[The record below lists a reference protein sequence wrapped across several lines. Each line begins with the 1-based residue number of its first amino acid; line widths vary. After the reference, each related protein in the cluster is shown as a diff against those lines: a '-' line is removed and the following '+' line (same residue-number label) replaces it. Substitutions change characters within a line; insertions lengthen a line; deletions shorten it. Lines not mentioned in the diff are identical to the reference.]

1 MKPYN
6 HMENVMEEG
15 HSSDALTLPHS
26 ERNSP
31 WKALSLINLHCE
43 RLLNEEDVEMPSFS
57 LGLSSSRGG
66 HSNGTFTTAAPG
78 VKEGGVT
85 EGPLAPSLQLCEGQK
100 SPTSVCT
107 FEDLKGSCDEVVSD
121 AVEGCSRKTET
132 ADLLKSGVNKS
143 MDLIQRCPFNL
154 NARLTENALQQKHIP
169 ICFSTQITPSS
180 SSMEDRN
187 NPKPAEILDHNAN
200 VTFPTEQPCK
210 SQLPPAGAD
219 LSLISNTTESN
230 QLISAQA
237 HKLERRHPTN
247 EENEAAA
254 DNSTSPRL
262 DLLTATA
269 PERRRERNDEKD
281 EPCTNKCRPKTQ
293 RKQPHPSRSAD
304 IQDPGFQGVA
314 FRIEAELDDNR
325 EQCRLLITSK
335 YSKEL
340 CQTGRKPKLRTRTS
354 QRLAKTSS
362 SDEENDQMAHK
373 GKICASCCTRKTPM
387 WRDAEN
393 GTPLCNACGIRYKK
407 YRVRCVKCWL
417 IPRKE
422 GNSSLLCMRCGNCV
436 KLTSSAQR
444 KHPI

>member
-1 MKPYN
+1 MSTVPRTEAPILQENQSRVEHNDSRPALLYLFNEVSKLAAPIPNSLPDTKPSLKKPDASDDQKSKKEKQEPTTCISAEAPLVNEHLFQSAHSSHRHDLSCMKPYN

-57 LGLSSSRGG
+57 LGLSSSRGD
-66 HSNGTFTTAAPG
+66 HSNGTFTTAAAG
-78 VKEGGVT
+78 LKEGG
-85 EGPLAPSLQLCEGQK
+85 
-100 SPTSVCT
+100 
-107 FEDLKGSCDEVVSD
+107 
-121 AVEGCSRKTET
+121 
-132 ADLLKSGVNKS
+132 
-143 MDLIQRCPFNL
+143 
-154 NARLTENALQQKHIP
+154 
-169 ICFSTQITPSS
+169 
-180 SSMEDRN
+180 
-187 NPKPAEILDHNAN
+187 
-200 VTFPTEQPCK
+200 
-210 SQLPPAGAD
+210 
-219 LSLISNTTESN
+219 
-230 QLISAQA
+230 LISAQA
-237 HKLERRHPTN
+237 HKLERRHRAN

-281 EPCTNKCRPKTQ
+281 QPCTNKCRPKTQ

-335 YSKEL
+335 YSNEL
-340 CQTGRKPKLRTRTS
+340 CKTGRKLKLRTRTS

-387 WRDAEN
+387 WRDAED

-436 KLTSSAQR
+436 KLTSSAHGWSQTD
-444 KHPI
+444 

>member
-1 MKPYN
+1 
-6 HMENVMEEG
+6 
-15 HSSDALTLPHS
+15 
-26 ERNSP
+26 
-31 WKALSLINLHCE
+31 
-43 RLLNEEDVEMPSFS
+43 MPSFS
-57 LGLSSSRGG
+57 LGLSSSRGD
-66 HSNGTFTTAAPG
+66 HSNGTFTTAAAG
-78 VKEGGVT
+78 LKEGGVT

-121 AVEGCSRKTET
+121 TVEGCNRKTET

-143 MDLIQRCPFNL
+143 IDLIQRCPFNL
-154 NARLTENALQQKHIP
+154 NARLTENSLQQKHIP
-169 ICFSTQITPSS
+169 ICFSTQFTPSS

-219 LSLISNTTESN
+219 LSLISNTTESH

-237 HKLERRHPTN
+237 HKLERRHRAN

-281 EPCTNKCRPKTQ
+281 QPC
-293 RKQPHPSRSAD
+293 
-304 IQDPGFQGVA
+304 FQGVA
-314 FRIEAELDDNR
+314 FRIE
-325 EQCRLLITSK
+325 
-335 YSKEL
+335 
-340 CQTGRKPKLRTRTS
+340 
-354 QRLAKTSS
+354 
-362 SDEENDQMAHK
+362 

-387 WRDAEN
+387 WRDAED

-436 KLTSSAQR
+436 KLTSSAHQR
-444 KHPI
+444 E